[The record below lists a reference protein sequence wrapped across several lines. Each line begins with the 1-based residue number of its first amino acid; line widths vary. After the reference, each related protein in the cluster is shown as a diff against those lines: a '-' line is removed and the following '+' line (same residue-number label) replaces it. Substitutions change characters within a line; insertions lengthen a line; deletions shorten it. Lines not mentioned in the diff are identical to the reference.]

1 MITEACKTGMLHL
14 SKSFVYYPD
23 HHANFHFE
31 EKNVAGAGKAYFSSN
46 APCVVMR
53 ATNQAPLLWALN
65 NRKCAEGAFVT
76 FDADGCRLHI
86 VEMKSKL
93 TQGTWAKVLLQFN
106 GMYLSALA
114 TARILGIE
122 SFTSVTCYIAYT
134 EDAMNPDKSADM
146 ILIKPFVGVP
156 NPVGGATEWEKER
169 CLLPLNQAATIRKT
183 QRDANNDANFGLV

>member
-1 MITEACKTGMLHL
+1 MQHL
-14 SKSFVYYPD
+14 SKSFVFYPD
-23 HHANFHFE
+23 QHSNFHFE
-31 EKNVAGAGKAYFSSN
+31 EKNVAGAGKAVFSSS

-53 ATNQAPLLWALN
+53 ATNQAPLLWALD

-76 FDADGCRLHI
+76 FDDAGCRLHI

-134 EDAMNPDKSADM
+134 EDAMDPKKSPDM
-146 ILIKPFVGVP
+146 IFIKPFVGAP
-156 NPVGGATEWEKER
+156 NPVARATEWEKEQ
-169 CLLPLNQAATIRKT
+169 CLLPLDQAATIRKA
-183 QRDANNDANFGLV
+183 QRDVNKDANFGVV